1 MNLEKIKMHLRV
13 THSFEDEL
21 IQEYMEWAEN
31 DVIASVSLS
40 PDVDKEYLKGNMQY
54 KKAVVM
60 LTSFYFENRLTI
72 TDKKH
77 TELPYGVLDSIQ
89 KLRRS
94 EERRV
99 GKECRSGEEVA
110 VGGKHRRE

>member
-1 MNLEKIKMHLRV
+1 MDLEKIKMHLRV

-40 PDVDKEYLKGNMQY
+40 LDVDKGYLKDNIQY

-72 TDKKH
+72 TDKRH

-89 KLRRS
+89 KLR
-94 EERRV
+94 
-99 GKECRSGEEVA
+99 GDPQLEVA
-110 VGGKHRRE
+110 GNGD

>member
-1 MNLEKIKMHLRV
+1 MHFRV
-13 THSFEDEL
+13 THIFEDDL

-40 PDVDKEYLKGNMQY
+40 HDVDKEYLKGNMQY

-89 KLRRS
+89 KLRGDPQL
-94 EERRV
+94 V
-99 GKECRSGEEVA
+99 VAGKVDCFFRLKSAG
-110 VGGKHRRE
+110 HLL